1 MSAKIKFRKK
11 KHILGRTTTFTTKA
25 SDYVPKIIHFSLFT
39 VFTDVFD
46 LMLVLLANKIVAF
59 SAFELQFIVHL
70 FSLDLVCAGT
80 NNSFHAFEAP
90 TRLCSGILDIRFP
103 WNLLD
108 TKNTSHHNS
117 DLRYRRFNWREY
129 QSFAKVVCEFEVG
142 ELNAVDD
149 KDGLCIW
156 PACIQYKGKSI
167 ADFRD

>member
-1 MSAKIKFRKK
+1 MTSIIFSQFFFSILLISLFGYFFYIFYPEVFFWTIIQRHNVFSFTKLTCFVFKKIDYVSKNQIQKK

-90 TRLCSGILDIRFP
+90 TRLCLGILDIRFP
-103 WNLLD
+103 
-108 TKNTSHHNS
+108 
-117 DLRYRRFNWREY
+117 
-129 QSFAKVVCEFEVG
+129 
-142 ELNAVDD
+142 
-149 KDGLCIW
+149 
-156 PACIQYKGKSI
+156 
-167 ADFRD
+167 